1 MRRELAEE
9 RGSRTRQR
17 QTARCVRGGKRGC
30 STLVIALGP
39 SERALVQLLRGMGRV
54 RVQDD
59 SARVDLGEYARLHG
73 LSSARS

>member
-1 MRRELAEE
+1 MNWRKRGGVEPAKDRQLA
-9 RGSRTRQR
+9 
-17 QTARCVRGGKRGC
+17 AFAAGKRGC
-30 STLVIALGP
+30 STLVIPLGP